1 MKTLLGMVL
10 LAAAAN
16 AADHATAAAFAADHF
31 KAAANAAAGGAEEEI
46 RRAEAAW
53 ALAVQARDV
62 AALSR
67 IYDEG
72 LIYAHS
78 TGVVETKAEYM
89 KRLSGGLQRYTA
101 VRFESTRVSV
111 HGESAVT
118 VSRLRMSGQS
128 NERQFDDHLMMMH
141 VWVRKGGAWKLAA
154 HQTTKL
160 AE

>member
-10 LAAAAN
+10 LAAAA
-16 AADHATAAAFAADHF
+16 F
-31 KAAANAAAGGAEEEI
+31 AAAGGSEEEV
-46 RRAEAAW
+46 RKAEAAW
-53 ALAVQARDV
+53 ALAVQGRDL
-62 AALSR
+62 AALDR
-67 IYDEG
+67 IYDDA

-89 KRLSGGLQRYTA
+89 KRLSGGLQRYSA

-111 HGESAVT
+111 HGETAVT

-141 VWVRKGGAWKLAA
+141 VWVRKGGVWRLTA